1 MAFFRNA
8 VVNLLNLHYGIHAL
22 AQYGGGAFFGVFL
35 LKAGVPAPAVLAALA
50 LLLAGRFCVRP
61 LILPAGR
68 RWGIK
73 PLLIAGT
80 LLSGAQYLIIGRV
93 HGLDVALL
101 ELCAVGALSDA
112 VYWTS
117 YHAYFAA
124 LGDAEHRGHQIGARE
139 ALVAVV
145 GIAAPLLTGW
155 ALAAFGPAI
164 AFGATA
170 AALVLSAIPLLF
182 APNAPVIDRAP
193 GALRAARGGM
203 AMVFADG
210 WISAGLTLVW
220 PIALFQTLSQ
230 SFTAFGGA
238 MALAAVAG
246 AVSSLVLG
254 RVIDQGG
261 GPRAAWLA
269 ASAMALVLIL
279 RAASFGHPVLA
290 VAANAAGALVPAFYV
305 PTLMTAM
312 YNQAKGSPCPLRFH
326 IAAEGGWDA
335 GAASGCLAAAALL
348 WAGAPI
354 GLAILLAL
362 AGTVGAL
369 GLLRSYYGRL
379 TFELLSTP

>member
-124 LGDAEHRGHQIGARE
+124 LGDA
-139 ALVAVV
+139 
-145 GIAAPLLTGW
+145 
-155 ALAAFGPAI
+155 
-164 AFGATA
+164 
-170 AALVLSAIPLLF
+170 
-182 APNAPVIDRAP
+182 
-193 GALRAARGGM
+193 
-203 AMVFADG
+203 
-210 WISAGLTLVW
+210 
-220 PIALFQTLSQ
+220 
-230 SFTAFGGA
+230 
-238 MALAAVAG
+238 
-246 AVSSLVLG
+246 
-254 RVIDQGG
+254 
-261 GPRAAWLA
+261 
-269 ASAMALVLIL
+269 
-279 RAASFGHPVLA
+279 
-290 VAANAAGALVPAFYV
+290 
-305 PTLMTAM
+305 
-312 YNQAKGSPCPLRFH
+312 
-326 IAAEGGWDA
+326 
-335 GAASGCLAAAALL
+335 
-348 WAGAPI
+348 
-354 GLAILLAL
+354 
-362 AGTVGAL
+362 
-369 GLLRSYYGRL
+369 
-379 TFELLSTP
+379 